1 MYMVLR
7 QVLVS
12 VMFNN
17 AAYREYIA
25 WLDDN
30 AKNYLVAFGARTFF
44 FFFRE
49 TKENYDSRIFN
60 HTPTLLKFVKVCVS
74 TTLQSLKTSAS
85 KRDLSARETKDSRVD
100 YSVEQNTSDE
110 ESLVFDSSQVHD

>member
-44 FFFRE
+44 SFL
-49 TKENYDSRIFN
+49 SRNERKLRFSYIQPY
-60 HTPTLLKFVKVCVS
+60 TDFVKIC
-74 TTLQSLKTSAS
+74 
-85 KRDLSARETKDSRVD
+85 
-100 YSVEQNTSDE
+100 
-110 ESLVFDSSQVHD
+110 

>member
-30 AKNYLVAFGARTFF
+30 AKNYLVAFGAPTFF

-49 TKENYDSRIFN
+49 TTKITILVY
-60 HTPTLLKFVKVCVS
+60 S
-74 TTLQSLKTSAS
+74 TIHRLC
-85 KRDLSARETKDSRVD
+85 
-100 YSVEQNTSDE
+100 
-110 ESLVFDSSQVHD
+110 